1 MLWDISAKIGLE
13 VVVVRLPLVYGK
25 GVKGNLARLIK
36 LVKSNIFLPFNL
48 IQNQRSMIGIDNLVD
63 LLIRC
68 CDHPNASG
76 KTFLVSDGEDL
87 STPDLINYIALSM
100 GKRAR
105 LFPFP
110 IFLLRFFG
118 SILGKRKEINRLV
131 ESLKIDSNYTKE
143 TLNWTSTISVKE
155 GIRRMVDDK

>member
-1 MLWDISAKIGLE
+1 
-13 VVVVRLPLVYGK
+13 
-25 GVKGNLARLIK
+25 
-36 LVKSNIFLPFNL
+36 
-48 IQNQRSMIGIDNLVD
+48 
-63 LLIRC
+63 
-68 CDHPNASG
+68 
-76 KTFLVSDGEDL
+76 
-87 STPDLINYIALSM
+87 M